1 MNSTPGQTSPLP
13 SRKRRLFYA
22 FSGIALVM
30 VIGIVG
36 FHQIEG
42 MDWVNAIYFESMLAT
57 GQGPPL
63 TLTTDSGK
71 IFASVMGFVSVGTV
85 FTSLV
90 VTLVPII
97 SQLWREG
104 MDRVEKD
111 AKQVE
116 KDVKALEKDAKAFES
131 DLSRREPRS
140 DE

>member
-1 MNSTPGQTSPLP
+1 MISAPGQTSSLP

-22 FSGIALVM
+22 ISGIVLVM
-30 VIGIVG
+30 VVGIVG

-42 MDWVNAIYFESMLAT
+42 MDWVNALYFESMLAT

-63 TLTTDSGK
+63 ALTTNSGK

-97 SQLWREG
+97 SQVWRESLE
-104 MDRVEKD
+104 RVEKD
-111 AKQVE
+111 AR
-116 KDVKALEKDAKAFES
+116 ALEKD
-131 DLSRREPRS
+131 LSREEKP